1 MYGIEKGGFRQ
12 VVFPGDLGH
21 IVARTPRGA
30 SMKIAVILR
39 LTPDITEELELT
51 EDGRDID
58 REWIGL
64 VLNEFD
70 DQALEQAVLLKE
82 STGAEVTALAVDG
95 EGVERLLRTALARGA
110 DAAYRIPVADVVASS
125 RTLAPLHA
133 AAVRTIG
140 ADLVLTGVL
149 ATDDLHGE
157 LAPYLGSELG
167 WRQASAVSD
176 VQIMGVDAVVRQE
189 YSGGRAARLAIPLP
203 AVIGLQTASQP
214 PRYVSGSR
222 LRDLLKVDVPELAVD
237 AEPAATGMQSAVL
250 ALPQRGAGAEMI
262 DGDGGQIAE
271 SLHAILIEKGLV

>member
-1 MYGIEKGGFRQ
+1 
-12 VVFPGDLGH
+12 
-21 IVARTPRGA
+21 
-30 SMKIAVILR
+30 MKIAVILR
-39 LTPDITEELELT
+39 LTPDLTEELELT

-82 STGAEVTALAVDG
+82 STGAEVTALTVDG
-95 EGVERLLRTALARGA
+95 EGVERMLRAALARGA
-110 DAAYRIPVADVVASS
+110 DAVYRIPAGEAFASS
-125 RTLAPLHA
+125 RALAPLYA
-133 AAVRTIG
+133 AAVRRIG

-157 LAPYLGSELG
+157 LAPFLAAELG

-176 VQIMGVDAVVRQE
+176 VQIVGVDAVVRQE
-189 YSGGRAARLAIPLP
+189 YSGGRSARLAIPLP

-222 LRDLLKVDVPELAVD
+222 LRDLLKVEVPELAVD
-237 AEPAATGMQSAVL
+237 AASAATGIQPAVL
-250 ALPQRGAGAEMI
+250 ALPQRGAGADMI
-262 DGDGGQIAE
+262 EGNGGQVAE
-271 SLHAILIEKGLV
+271 KLHAILLEKGLV